1 MQPQGLE
8 ALMQSQPAPQMNN
21 PRLAAAMDV
30 VTSDAEEQ
38 ILDPRTLAMLKY
50 KDALQAMQAADQ
62 MMASA
67 QPAPTPPTVAERTK
81 LAAEQGIAGL
91 AQRLSPGVQ
100 QRGGQMAAQQ
110 AQQAMQGG
118 GLPQLSAPNMAG
130 MAGGGIIG
138 QIVDAAKGAAGS
150 IFGKQ
155 PSYDETLLLNQLVT
169 NKINRLKNEGVLSEE
184 GYTAAQKL
192 LTGGADNREA
202 HVGAILKMNDVL
214 DTLASEAPIPNMAG
228 MAGGGI
234 VAFADGGAPTPTKVV
249 PRPVP
254 MGQPSVETQAA
265 VSDDVAR
272 YIYNYTNLR
281 ASMEAATDPQQK
293 AVINQRLQEMQ
304 RTFSPDI
311 VSEAHMKM
319 SQQSGMAGG
328 GIVGFAEGK
337 EVEGAPT
344 PTNLGTPEGA
354 REWLRKE
361 LATRQA
367 PEQLAEAQKDLS
379 RLQIVASQLPEQRR
393 GEVDRTIKQLS
404 QRISE
409 LGGVPNEE
417 SFAPSPLARQPNI
430 FNVGIDSPRAQQEF
444 RMEGVRDQQAQSR
457 PSSAMNTGI
466 ASALRGPTIASPSAA
481 TSAVLE
487 AMRARDANQ
496 EAPVQ
501 EPDPLAEFY
510 TRQMSIDPKEV
521 ARTSADRLTELTGV
535 KELIEQR
542 RVEQERLRALDEA
555 QFSPEK
561 ERSRLLRAALASG
574 AERGLGGFG
583 MGYAAEEGAIA
594 NERRTS
600 QQRAIADMDKTIAE
614 LRAMG
619 LSLFEAENV
628 ARAGAEAKQQT
639 AATELENRRAA
650 QILADAEMENSA
662 AQRRSARDIAEIGG
676 TTNEDTLLRIYT
688 EQFMQEGKSRQE
700 SEYLAA
706 QRMQENELARAAAMR
721 VPTDPRLADFERQEA
736 LEKLRVARYKSIE
749 LLASR
754 DPTAYKA
761 EKNKIDIEINALIA
775 SIGGDGPAAA
785 GNSGSR
791 FSVEQVN

>member
-1 MQPQGLE
+1 
-8 ALMQSQPAPQMNN
+8 
-21 PRLAAAMDV
+21 
-30 VTSDAEEQ
+30 
-38 ILDPRTLAMLKY
+38 
-50 KDALQAMQAADQ
+50 
-62 MMASA
+62 
-67 QPAPTPPTVAERTK
+67 
-81 LAAEQGIAGL
+81 
-91 AQRLSPGVQ
+91 
-100 QRGGQMAAQQ
+100 
-110 AQQAMQGG
+110 
-118 GLPQLSAPNMAG
+118 
-130 MAGGGIIG
+130 
-138 QIVDAAKGAAGS
+138 
-150 IFGKQ
+150 
-155 PSYDETLLLNQLVT
+155 
-169 NKINRLKNEGVLSEE
+169 
-184 GYTAAQKL
+184 
-192 LTGGADNREA
+192 
-202 HVGAILKMNDVL
+202 
-214 DTLASEAPIPNMAG
+214 MAG

-254 MGQPSVETQAA
+254 MGQPNVASQAA

-319 SQQSGMAGG
+319 SQQSGMASG

-444 RMEGVRDQQAQSR
+444 RMEGVRDQQTQSG
-457 PSSAMNTGI
+457 PSPTMNTGI
-466 ASALRGPTIASPSAA
+466 ASSLRGPTIASPTASTIA
-481 TSAVLE
+481 TLE
-487 AMRARDANQ
+487 ALRARDVNQ
-496 EAPVQ
+496 ETPVQ

-510 TRQMSIDPKEV
+510 TRQMEISPDDA

-542 RVEQERLRALDEA
+542 RVEQERLRQMQEA
-555 QFSPEK
+555 RFSPE
-561 ERSRLLRAALASG
+561 ESRRRKLMAGLGSLASK
-574 AERGLGGFG
+574 GLGGFSEG
-583 MGYAAEEGAIA
+583 ITEEEGRIFGEQETVQKQALA
-594 NERRTS
+594 DTS
-600 QQRAIADMDKTIAE
+600 ALIAE

-619 LSLFEAENV
+619 LSQFEAENV
-628 ARAGAEAKQQT
+628 ARAGAEAQQQAGAT
-639 AATELENRRAA
+639 GLEARNAAE
-650 QILADAEMENSA
+650 ILATAERENA
-662 AQRRSARDIAEIGG
+662 DAQRRSARDIAEIGG
-676 TTNEDTLLRIYT
+676 TTPEDTLLRIYT
-688 EQFMQEGKSRQE
+688 EEFMRQGKSLQE

-706 QRMQENELARAAAMR
+706 QEMQKNELARVSAMR
-721 VPTDPRLADFERQEA
+721 TPADPRLADFERSTAIEN
-736 LEKLRVARYKSIE
+736 LRAARYKTIE
-749 LLASR
+749 YLANR
-754 DPTAYKA
+754 DPTAYQEA
-761 EKNKIDIEINALIA
+761 KNKIDADITALQA
-775 SIGGDGPAAA
+775 
-785 GNSGSR
+785 
-791 FSVEQVN
+791 SVEGGGPVLRGPPAEAVSLLRSNPSADKIAQFNQIFGSGAAELALGQ